1 LNENKK
7 IINISYWITVILE
20 LSMAHTM
27 KRGKSL
33 DGFKFILN
41 EILIKLMHK
50 KEMSMHIIGK
60 ELTLITSFC
69 LDIET

>member
-1 LNENKK
+1 
-7 IINISYWITVILE
+7 
-20 LSMAHTM
+20 MAHTM
-27 KRGKSL
+27 KREKSL

-41 EILIKLMHK
+41 EILIKLMRK